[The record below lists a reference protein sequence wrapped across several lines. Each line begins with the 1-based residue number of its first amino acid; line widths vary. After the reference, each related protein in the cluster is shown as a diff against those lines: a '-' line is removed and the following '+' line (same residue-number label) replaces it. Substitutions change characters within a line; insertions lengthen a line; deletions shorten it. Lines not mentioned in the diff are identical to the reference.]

1 MTSTPLPFSLRY
13 DLTRGD
19 LGLAVEETLDRESI
33 ASYTFDI
40 LAHDGGNRTGAV
52 RVHVIIHDVNDS
64 PPKFDQ
70 LVYTVSNISETI
82 PRGSI
87 LLRIHATDDD
97 TGINGEV
104 SYHFVRDEPCFTVDE
119 HTGDVRV
126 QCPLDYETRTKYQL
140 DIEARDKGEGFKTD
154 FCT

>member
-1 MTSTPLPFSLRY
+1 MPFSLRY

-19 LGLAVEETLDRESI
+19 LGLVVDQSLDRESI

-40 LAHDGGNRTGAV
+40 IAHDGGNRTGAV
-52 RVHVIIHDVNDS
+52 RVHVTIHDVNDS

-70 LVYTVSNISETI
+70 AVYTVDNISETI
-82 PRGSI
+82 PRDSV

-104 SYHFVRDEPCFTVDE
+104 SYHLVRDEPWLHRRRAHGRRARQVSVGLRDE
-119 HTGDVRV
+119 NEVSAGHRS
-126 QCPLDYETRTKYQL
+126 ER
-140 DIEARDKGEGFKTD
+140 
-154 FCT
+154 